1 MILKRLSEL
10 VVFNYV
16 IQFSVLAYKVIA
28 YVMP

>member
-16 IQFSVLAYKVIA
+16 IQFSVLAYQVIA
-28 YVMP
+28 YVMS